1 MSLLHTAARQR
12 SAMRAVSYSLLIS
25 LVTSPLLTS
34 IAAAQTVQNST
45 RNYQYDAA
53 GNLILSTDPLK
64 RVSNQTYDAFN
75 RVQQQIQPAPLAGAA
90 RPVIGYSYDGA
101 DQLVK
106 VTDPR
111 QLATS
116 YNVDGLGNVNNVFS
130 PDTKD
135 ASNIY
140 DASGNLKSSKDA
152 RGLTTSYTYD
162 VLNRLTKISYASGT
176 ASVFVYD
183 SGNYA
188 KGKLSS
194 FSDESGSTSYLYNS
208 LGRLTTQTQT
218 TSGIVFVLAYGYGNT
233 GGANGKRSSIT
244 YPSGNQINYH
254 YDEHGQLIGL
264 DLNPTNAN
272 GLGTN
277 TSIVTPVLNNI
288 HYGSFAGPLGWD
300 WGNSTI
306 APNPYSK
313 TTDLDGRIVSYPL
326 GHPLANG
333 SIRTLHYDAASRIIN
348 TTHTG
353 SGSGANLASNLDQSY
368 GYDDLDRITSAT
380 STSGNTLSQGFQYD
394 ASGNRTQVRLGSSS
408 YSNTIAASSNQLSN
422 TSGPL
427 PAKTMSYSLS
437 GSLLADGKLSATYSD
452 RGRLKTITNPAGSTD
467 TTTYFVNALGQR
479 LKKSGPATI
488 VTSGVNYYVYD
499 DAGHLLGEYNA
510 SGKLLQETVY
520 LGDTPVAVLTQSIA
534 GAAPSQ
540 VTSTNLHYVYADH
553 LGTPRVITRATDN
566 KMVWRWDNADPFGM
580 LPPDGNPSQLGA
592 FTYNPRFPG
601 QVYDRESGLF
611 YNYFRDYDPSTGRY
625 IESDPIG
632 LGGGLNTYLYGDAN
646 PVSKTDPLG
655 LATYQ
660 CIRGLGQKPGG
671 YVSPDNVTHH
681 QYSCVTLPNG
691 TSICGGQ
698 GPSGN
703 PISSPG
709 KPTTPDEDYLDKN
722 SCKKTQDDN
731 QCFEQCLQNE
741 WSKPRPRYSVV
752 PGMGTQCQ
760 QYDDD
765 VNTTCRKKCGLK

>member
-394 ASGNRTQVRLGSSS
+394 ASGNRTQVRLSSSS

-427 PAKTMSYSLS
+427 PVKTMSYSLS

-452 RGRLKTITNPAGSTD
+452 RGRLKTITNPAGSAD
-467 TTTYFVNALGQR
+467 TTTYFTNALGQR
-479 LKKSGPATI
+479 VKKSGPATI
-488 VTSGVNYYVYD
+488 VTSGINYYVYD

-510 SGKLLQETVY
+510 SGKPLQETVY

-580 LPPDGNPSQLGA
+580 LPPDSNPSQLGA

-625 IESDPIG
+625 VESDPIG
-632 LGGGLNTYLYGDAN
+632 LTAGPNTYAYVNGN
-646 PVSKTDPLG
+646 PVSNIDPNG
-655 LATYQ
+655 LQ
-660 CIRGLGQKPGG
+660 VIIIPGPRTP
-671 YVSPDNVTHH
+671 SPGFDPFWPAPPSPSPSLPTW
-681 QYSCVTLPNG
+681 TLPDWMWDLINPPKDSRSQG
-691 TSICGGQ
+691 TGAEAR
-698 GPSGN
+698 PPDTN
-703 PISSPG
+703 PG
-709 KPTTPDEDYLDKN
+709 KDCDGKCKPCPPNPPSFDHQGDAHGSTGGFHTHQWQYHQAPD
-722 SCKKTQDDN
+722 C
-731 QCFEQCLQNE
+731 
-741 WSKPRPRYSVV
+741 
-752 PGMGTQCQ
+752 
-760 QYDDD
+760 
-765 VNTTCRKKCGLK
+765 TCRARKESW